1 MFRAIALVFM
11 LIVTS
16 AHATDRYQDNRSSA
30 ADLVRSLYNA
40 INLREY
46 ARAYDYFSTPP
57 AKDFKT
63 FQAGYE
69 HTARVDVL
77 MGEITGDGAAGSIFY
92 NVPTAIKATDDKG
105 VSKVFLGCYTIH
117 AINGAVQEPP
127 ARPYQIEKGAL
138 KPGKADDFQVYALP
152 KCGDAPADTAM
163 LLPTLDDAKALFI
176 ASQKG
181 NCQKV
186 EDTLGGINEPA
197 VHEIKYNYAGAASD
211 EPEQVLKLYVFQC
224 TLAAYNETQVYYLQ
238 DSTGS
243 LRPLS
248 FSEPNMVIKHKVGD
262 DEGKTLESMKVNG
275 FTATTELVNSEYDP
289 ATKSITSFSKWR
301 GIGDASSTGT
311 WKFTDGQ
318 FVLSDYSVDPT
329 YDEEVNSISVFS
341 NGQVVLK

>member
-1 MFRAIALVFM
+1 MFRSIALVFM

-16 AHATDRYQDNRSSA
+16 AHASDRYQDNRSSA

-40 INLREY
+40 INLHEY

-57 AKDFKT
+57 AKDFKA
-63 FQAGYE
+63 FLAGYE

-77 MGEITGDGAAGSIFY
+77 TGEITGDGAAGSIFY

-105 VSKVFLGCYTIH
+105 VSKIFLGCYTIR
-117 AINGAVQEPP
+117 AVNGAVQEPP
-127 ARPYQIEKGAL
+127 SRPYQIEKGAL
-138 KPGKADDFQVYALP
+138 KLGKADDFQVYALP
-152 KCGDAPADTAM
+152 KCGDALADTAESA
-163 LLPTLDDAKALFI
+163 PTLEDAKTLFI

-186 EDTLGGINEPA
+186 EETRGGINEPA

-238 DSTGS
+238 DSTG

-248 FSEPNMVIKHKVGD
+248 FSEPNMVIKHKAGD
-262 DEGKTLESMKVNG
+262 EEGKTLESMKVRG

-289 ATKSITSFSKWR
+289 ATKTITSFSKWR
-301 GIGDASSTGT
+301 GIGDASSNGT
-311 WKFTDGQ
+311 WKFVEGQ
-318 FVLSDYSVDPT
+318 FVLDDYSVDPT
-329 YDEEVNSISVFS
+329 YDEEMNSISVFS
-341 NGQVVLK
+341 NGQVMLK